1 MSELILL
8 ESVSA
13 RNEKLAKLTQDAS
26 LDHLNKAKSLVMSVW
41 QGSGIATTE
50 QMADYYEVSVET
62 IKTVLHRNRE
72 ELESDGLKVLKGK
85 ALKDVRFIMNLT
97 SDKIP
102 SLTTWTPRSAL
113 RLGMLLRDSE
123 IAKQVRTL
131 LLDLS
136 ELAPSQ
142 PALPQTFSEALR
154 LLADQVDANQKLIA
168 ANQSLEIEVQTLE
181 PKADRY
187 DLILATDGWMTGEE
201 ICKQLAIPK
210 FSNRKLY
217 DILRQEKVLFKRPDG
232 TNCPYAEWVNEGLA
246 KLRDGQCFDG
256 RMRFSPAFSW
266 KGLDRILDLLR
277 KHQVIPKDKQ
287 YRFNFDSDKI
297 VAMKRA

>member
-1 MSELILL
+1 MTS
-8 ESVSA
+8 
-13 RNEKLAKLTQDAS
+13 LTQFAFNSQQVRIVSINNEPWFVAQDVCDI
-26 LDHLNKAKSLVMSVW
+26 LDIRNVSKAC
-41 QGSGIATTE
+41 
-50 QMADYYEVSVET
+50 
-62 IKTVLHRNRE
+62 NP
-72 ELESDGLKVLKGK
+72 
-85 ALKDVRFIMNLT
+85 LKDR
-97 SDKIP
+97 
-102 SLTTWTPRSAL
+102 
-113 RLGMLLRDSE
+113 E
-123 IAKQVRTL
+123 KQVLNLHEMGITSSDDPDTTRL
-131 LLDLS
+131 LAVS
-136 ELAPSQ
+136 ESGLYRLTMKSRKPQAEPFQDWVCEEILPSIRKTGKYELVPSQ
-142 PALPQTFSEALR
+142 PALPQNYIEALEAH
-154 LLADQVDANQKLIA
+154 LQSEKDKKVLAEANQKLIA

>member
-1 MSELILL
+1 MSNLIKNWNDRAIRIRSDRYVSLTDMAQATGKRVNNWLRLDSTKSYLSAL
-8 ESVSA
+8 ESV
-13 RNEKLAKLTQDAS
+13 T
-26 LDHLNKAKSLVMSVW
+26 HLRATDLLQVIQGGDSQKQGTWGHPKAAIRFAQWCSDEFAVQVDIWTDELMTTGKVELV
-41 QGSGIATTE
+41 
-50 QMADYYEVSVET
+50 
-62 IKTVLHRNRE
+62 
-72 ELESDGLKVLKGK
+72 
-85 ALKDVRFIMNLT
+85 
-97 SDKIP
+97 
-102 SLTTWTPRSAL
+102 
-113 RLGMLLRDSE
+113 
-123 IAKQVRTL
+123 
-131 LLDLS
+131 
-136 ELAPSQ
+136 PSQ
-142 PALPQTFSEALR
+142 PALPQNYIEALEAH
-154 LLADQVDANQKLIA
+154 LQSEKDKKVLAEANQKLIA

-287 YRFNFDSDKI
+287 YRFNFNSDKI

>member
-26 LDHLNKAKSLVMSVW
+26 LDHLNKAKSLVMAMW
-41 QGSGIATTE
+41 QGVGIATTE

>member
-13 RNEKLAKLTQDAS
+13 RNEKLVLLTQDAS
-26 LDHLNKAKSLVMSVW
+26 LDHLNKAKSLVMAMW
-41 QGSGIATTE
+41 QGVGIATTE

>member
-13 RNEKLAKLTQDAS
+13 RNEKLVLLTQDAS
-26 LDHLNKAKSLVMSVW
+26 LDHLNKAKSLVMAMW
-41 QGSGIATTE
+41 QGVGIATTE

-181 PKADRY
+181 PKANRY

-256 RMRFSPAFSW
+256 RMRFSPVFSW

-277 KHQVIPKDKQ
+277 KHQVIPRDKQ

>member
-1 MSELILL
+1 
-8 ESVSA
+8 
-13 RNEKLAKLTQDAS
+13 
-26 LDHLNKAKSLVMSVW
+26 
-41 QGSGIATTE
+41 
-50 QMADYYEVSVET
+50 
-62 IKTVLHRNRE
+62 
-72 ELESDGLKVLKGK
+72 
-85 ALKDVRFIMNLT
+85 
-97 SDKIP
+97 
-102 SLTTWTPRSAL
+102 
-113 RLGMLLRDSE
+113 
-123 IAKQVRTL
+123 
-131 LLDLS
+131 
-136 ELAPSQ
+136 
-142 PALPQTFSEALR
+142 
-154 LLADQVDANQKLIA
+154 LIA

>member
-13 RNEKLAKLTQDAS
+13 RNEKLVLLTQDAS
-26 LDHLNKAKSLVMSVW
+26 LDHLNKAKSLVMAMW
-41 QGSGIATTE
+41 QGVGIATTE

-201 ICKQLAIPK
+201 ICKQLAIPV
-210 FSNRKLY
+210 SNL
-217 DILRQEKVLFKRPDG
+217 
-232 TNCPYAEWVNEGLA
+232 
-246 KLRDGQCFDG
+246 
-256 RMRFSPAFSW
+256 
-266 KGLDRILDLLR
+266 
-277 KHQVIPKDKQ
+277 
-287 YRFNFDSDKI
+287 
-297 VAMKRA
+297 

>member
-181 PKADRY
+181 PKVDRY

-201 ICKQLAIPK
+201 IVKQLNISK
-210 FSNRKLY
+210 FSVRKLY
-217 DILRQEKVLFKRPDG
+217 DILRKEKVLFNSDG
-232 TNCPYAEWVNEGLA
+232 TNLPYASWQNEGLA
-246 KLRDGQCFDG
+246 TIRDGQCFDG
-256 RMRFSPAFSW
+256 RMRFSPVFSW

-277 KHQVIPKDKQ
+277 KHQVIPRDKQ

>member
-1 MSELILL
+1 MSNLIKNWNDRAIRIRSDRYVSLTDMAQASGKQFSGWNRL
-8 ESVSA
+8 ESTK
-13 RNEKLAKLTQDAS
+13 NYL
-26 LDHLNKAKSLVMSVW
+26 
-41 QGSGIATTE
+41 
-50 QMADYYEVSVET
+50 
-62 IKTVLHRNRE
+62 
-72 ELESDGLKVLKGK
+72 
-85 ALKDVRFIMNLT
+85 
-97 SDKIP
+97 
-102 SLTTWTPRSAL
+102 
-113 RLGMLLRDSE
+113 
-123 IAKQVRTL
+123 RTL
-131 LLDLS
+131 SSVMQISATDLLQVIQGGDS
-136 ELAPSQ
+136 QNQGTWGHPKVAIRFAQWCSDEFAVQVDIWTDELMTTGKVELVPSQ
-142 PALPQTFSEALR
+142 PALPQNYIEALEAH
-154 LLADQVDANQKLIA
+154 LQSEKDKKVLAEANQKLIA

-181 PKADRY
+181 PKAERY
-187 DLILATDGWMTGEE
+187 DLVMDSDGWMTGEE

-217 DILRQEKVLFKRPDG
+217 DILRQEKVLFKRPSDG
-232 TNCPYAEWVNEGLA
+232 LNMPYAEWVNEGLA

>member
-1 MSELILL
+1 MTNLSFSQDVALSLYN
-8 ESVSA
+8 SA
-13 RNEKLAKLTQDAS
+13 DSHPIDLDDAWRWLGYSTKQKAKNKLTSNFELDLDYKAFNQTVECADGKGSSRREVITLTIDCFKS
-26 LDHLNKAKSLVMSVW
+26 LGMTAGTPQGKEIRKYFLECEKIAKAK
-41 QGSGIATTE
+41 
-50 QMADYYEVSVET
+50 
-62 IKTVLHRNRE
+62 
-72 ELESDGLKVLKGK
+72 
-85 ALKDVRFIMNLT
+85 
-97 SDKIP
+97 
-102 SLTTWTPRSAL
+102 
-113 RLGMLLRDSE
+113 
-123 IAKQVRTL
+123 
-131 LLDLS
+131 
-136 ELAPSQ
+136 PSQ

-154 LLADQVDANQKLIA
+154 QLADQVDANQKLIA

-201 ICKQLAIPK
+201 IVKQLAIPR
-210 FSNRKLY
+210 FSVRKLY
-217 DILRQEKVLFKRPDG
+217 DILRQEKVLFKRPSDG
-232 TNCPYAEWVNEGLA
+232 LNMPYAEWINEGLA

-266 KGLDRILDLLR
+266 KGLDRILDILR

>member
-13 RNEKLAKLTQDAS
+13 RNEKLVLLTQDAS
-26 LDHLNKAKSLVMSVW
+26 LDHLNKAKSLVMAMW
-41 QGSGIATTE
+41 QGVGIATTE

-168 ANQSLEIEVQTLE
+168 ANQSLEIEVQTLK

>member
-1 MSELILL
+1 MTSLTVFAF
-8 ESVSA
+8 ESQEIRFVDGKPVA
-13 RNEKLAKLTQDAS
+13 NDVAKVLGYKNPANAVNRMVKAS
-26 LDHLNKAKSLVMSVW
+26 NKGLCDL
-41 QGSGIATTE
+41 QTPSGIQST
-50 QMADYYEVSVET
+50 
-62 IKTVLHRNRE
+62 TVLE
-72 ELESDGLKVLKGK
+72 ESGIYQLIFGSKLPAAETFQQWVFSEVLPSIRKTGK
-85 ALKDVRFIMNLT
+85 Y
-97 SDKIP
+97 
-102 SLTTWTPRSAL
+102 
-113 RLGMLLRDSE
+113 E
-123 IAKQVRTL
+123 I
-131 LLDLS
+131 
-136 ELAPSQ
+136 APSQ

-154 LLADQVDANQKLIA
+154 LAADLEDQKQKLMA
-168 ANQSLEIEVQTLE
+168 ENQALQIEVQTLE

-201 ICKQLAIPK
+201 IVKQLAIPK
-210 FSNRKLY
+210 FSVRKLY
-217 DILRQEKVLFKRPDG
+217 DILRQEKVLFKRPSDG
-232 TNCPYAEWVNEGLA
+232 LNMPYAEYVNEGLA